1 MERCLVKK
9 ILIALIITFTI
20 IFNVSTTL
28 ANQRIA
34 QLEKSV
40 EAHQLAMTFANKAIH
55 TLYNKSKETL

>member
-34 QLEKSV
+34 QLEKSID
-40 EAHQLAMTFANKAIH
+40 AHKLAMTFANSAIH